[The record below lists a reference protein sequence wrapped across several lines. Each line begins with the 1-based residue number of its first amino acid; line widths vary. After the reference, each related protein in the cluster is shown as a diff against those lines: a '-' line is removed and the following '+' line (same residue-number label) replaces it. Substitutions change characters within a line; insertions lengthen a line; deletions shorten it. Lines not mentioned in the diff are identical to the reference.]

1 MKRKRPEEE
10 YRPKKTKRTKSQQ
23 LRFNPCLRKVLGLK
37 YCSSDQLPTVMKDTG
52 LCKRPEKKD
61 GTKVELRHDL
71 QTALS
76 CDPLIEPE
84 QLLALMI
91 TRGLCMEVWTFV
103 VTVWRMDGVEYK
115 VVLDEDTRCLDDMRT
130 EMERISGIP
139 RHTLELYMLPY
150 YASEEHNLEES
161 LPEDFMFT
169 DECTLVLFINTEKP
183 CRPNFVAVLFSV
195 LRKKLEGQKYK
206 DLQQIVETLKEG
218 NSISINRATS
228 LRTQIL
234 EAVGRATMRQ
244 AMEEA
249 KKEMRER
256 NERLDKYEPLL
267 LYILDGGSHEDSKVP
282 EEDRLCCEN
291 LAILLEH
298 YRTHRWIEGYAYL
311 EDERV
316 TSMITIL
323 EGSKSMRVRELLYA
337 PTPTPTGEP
346 IGSPS

>member
-1 MKRKRPEEE
+1 MGVGKRAASPTRDRVNRSHKPPLPLQPR
-10 YRPKKTKRTKSQQ
+10 Y
-23 LRFNPCLRKVLGLK
+23 
-37 YCSSDQLPTVMKDTG
+37 SDAPS
-52 LCKRPEKKD
+52 P
-61 GTKVELRHDL
+61 L
-71 QTALS
+71 QA
-76 CDPLIEPE
+76 
-84 QLLALMI
+84 A
-91 TRGLCMEVWTFV
+91 
-103 VTVWRMDGVEYK
+103 
-115 VVLDEDTRCLDDMRT
+115 
-130 EMERISGIP
+130 
-139 RHTLELYMLPY
+139 
-150 YASEEHNLEES
+150 
-161 LPEDFMFT
+161 
-169 DECTLVLFINTEKP
+169 
-183 CRPNFVAVLFSV
+183 LFSV
-195 LRKKLEGQKYK
+195 TSSSSSLAYDGLDQSKLLQADRQVEKIVVKHATRAKKVDVRELKH
-206 DLQQIVETLKEG
+206 QIMSV
-218 NSISINRATS
+218 
-228 LRTQIL
+228 
-234 EAVGRATMRQ
+234 VGRATMRQ

-256 NERLDKYEPLL
+256 NERLDKYESLL